1 METIPKVPIF
11 TYIPP
16 VKYYDELKIDPVIV
30 IDKFIG
36 IIERLYGSLS
46 PIGGLHNNWIGFYL
60 WLCEVLKNK
69 GIEAVY
75 VYGSSVYRMDNPHDI
90 TDIDMFI
97 LSKEKV
103 NLPEELKEEVLHV
116 QMLSNALLT
125 HEVCGLSQQLLVL
138 KTSKNGEMLI
148 ERARKIFNEDYLFA
162 LILRDVYK
170 VCATKK
176 ISDIKD
182 GALKEKIMGMRLNPK
197 TDDQESPY
205 FVREM
210 LKNRPNGIEEG
221 ELLTLLDFS
230 FRRRKVKPKYAEKVR
245 ERAKVFWKTG
255 KF

>member
-1 METIPKVPIF
+1 METIPIF
-11 TYIPP
+11 SYIPP
-16 VKYYDELKIDPVIV
+16 AKYYEELKIEPTIV

-69 GIEAVY
+69 EIKAAY
-75 VYGSSVYRMDNPHDI
+75 IYGSSVYRMDNPHDI
-90 TDIDMFI
+90 TDIDIFI
-97 LSKEKV
+97 LSKSEV
-103 NLPEELKEEVLHV
+103 NVPEELKEEVLHV
-116 QMLSNALLT
+116 QMLSNVLLT
-125 HEVCGLSQQLLVL
+125 HEICGLSQQLLIL
-138 KTSKNGEMLI
+138 KTNEEGERLI
-148 ERARKIFNEDYLFA
+148 ENARKIFNEDYLFM

-182 GALKEKIMGMRLNPK
+182 DALKEKIWKMKLNPK
-197 TDDQESPY
+197 ADEQESPY
-205 FVREM
+205 FVRSM
-210 LKNRPNGIEEG
+210 LKEYGRYRIEED

-230 FRRRKVKPKYAEKVR
+230 FKRRRVKPEYAEKIK

-255 KF
+255 RF